1 MKNLVLL
8 TVLVI
13 FHTLIAQ
20 AQNQKMV
27 TYEGNKSLIKTD
39 DYFLTFNDKAL
50 IDQHTKMVQTASYAD
65 KRGHHHTRYQQYY
78 QGLKVR
84 GGNYMLHSNKDHV
97 YRSNGNILRTH
108 GVSII
113 PEISLADAELKGKA
127 YFESLVRRSDHAV
140 QFLEI
145 QVESAE
151 LCLMDLKYP
160 DISGNTVLA
169 YEILITGT
177 DRSNIFKKLV
187 YIQAKDGSFINA
199 IDKIKQKT
207 IPAKGKSNF
216 YGQVDFTQDSV
227 AENRFLLQD
236 LTKGNGI
243 YVLNYNTGKVV
254 ENDTSYWDFQDLWEN
269 SAIDAMFGATKFYD
283 FLKDRYNYNSIDN
296 NGFALISNVREA
308 GLVNAYWDGTSST
321 FGTGDCFNYN
331 PFTSIEI
338 VAHEF
343 THGLTEFSSN
353 LVYRDEPGALNEAMS
368 DIFGKALE
376 YYTVPQHFS
385 WTIGQEIPKKPTV
398 DPIRSMSDPNIYECP
413 KYYKG
418 KYWSTNFI
426 DNGGVHSNSGVLN
439 YWFYLLVNGKSGT
452 NEKNVPFD
460 VKAIGMDNA
469 IDLAFNLN
477 VNYLNEN
484 SNYFDAYTMSL
495 AAANDLFNDS
505 LITNSILEAWKA
517 VGITEETILVG
528 PPDEPIY
535 AFEITLNNY
544 NGNDLKA
551 LCQSEL
557 SSLSTKIINRS
568 KNSIPAG
575 SEIHFDAFVSYY
587 SNDEKFVRVDFL
599 DTIQILPLDL
609 NVGDSLTIN
618 YSGNALDLKL
628 VKTDNI
634 NLVNILSIHRQDSLV
649 FNKFYTIEYSP
660 VVPMDKE
667 NTISMETIYL
677 LPGQNCIG
685 NPLLN
690 FYGFVENNYCE
701 ATDIEYFVKISGTKN
716 SIILPVDHWT
726 FYSITDIRLQLEIDT
741 NYLGTLDDLLFEVFF
756 KTDNELLLFYS
767 TPVDMLLYL
776 PLKKDEVLTFEEPEI
791 PALLRYNS
799 CLFCNFELSN
809 GMLEISNNI
818 SPSELQTCM
827 NIEDYLDIIPD
838 HYVSN
843 VTFCVDLEDIK
854 EPELS
859 FDLKMNGYNDYEH
872 VLKVEQDG
880 NPIGQVISNTGSNI
894 KQYTFP
900 LSEADIS
907 QIALTMVVFKSSI
920 FLDNIKIESNVVGT
934 EDAFKPVFMV
944 KNPVSDEISI
954 TNQNTN
960 EKWDVELINLDGQKM
975 AYQSGVTGE
984 MRIDCSSFPSGIY
997 FYRIVLNG
1005 QMFRG
1010 KIMVVR

>member
-1 MKNLVLL
+1 
-8 TVLVI
+8 
-13 FHTLIAQ
+13 
-20 AQNQKMV
+20 
-27 TYEGNKSLIKTD
+27 
-39 DYFLTFNDKAL
+39 
-50 IDQHTKMVQTASYAD
+50 
-65 KRGHHHTRYQQYY
+65 YY
-78 QGLKVR
+78 
-84 GGNYMLHSNKDHV
+84 
-97 YRSNGNILRTH
+97 LR
-108 GVSII
+108 
-113 PEISLADAELKGKA
+113 
-127 YFESLVRRSDHAV
+127 
-140 QFLEI
+140 
-145 QVESAE
+145 
-151 LCLMDLKYP
+151 YP

-169 YEILITGT
+169 YELLISGT
-177 DRSNIFKKLV
+177 DSSNSFRKLV
-187 YIQAKDGSFINA
+187 YLQAKDGTFINA

-216 YGQVDFTQDSV
+216 YGQVDFNQDSL

-243 YVLNYNTGKVV
+243 YVLNSNTGMVV

-269 SAIDAMFGATKFYD
+269 SAIDAMFAANKFYD
-283 FLKDRYNYNSIDN
+283 FLMDRYNYNSIDN
-296 NGFALISNVREA
+296 NGFALISNVSEA

-385 WTIGQEIPKKPTV
+385 WIIGKEIPKKPSV
-398 DPIRSMSDPNIYECP
+398 DPIRSMSDPNLYECP

-418 KYWSTNFI
+418 KYWSTDFF

-439 YWFYLLVNGKSGT
+439 YWFYLLVNGKNGN

-460 VKAIGMDNA
+460 VKSIGMDNA

-517 VGITEETILVG
+517 VGITDETILVG

-535 AFEITLNNY
+535 TFEITINNY
-544 NGNDLKA
+544 NGNGKKA

-557 SSLSTKIINRS
+557 STLQTKIINRS

-575 SEIHFDAFVSYY
+575 SEFRFEAFVSYY

-599 DTIQILPLDL
+599 DTIQVLPLDL
-609 NVGDSLTIN
+609 NVGDSLTFN

-634 NLVNILSIHRQDSLV
+634 NLVNILSIRRQDSLV

-677 LPGQNCIG
+677 LSVQKCIG
-685 NPLLN
+685 NPVLN
-690 FYGFVENNYCE
+690 FYGFVQNNYCDVL
-701 ATDIEYFVKISGTKN
+701 DIEYFVKISGTKN
-716 SIILPVDHWT
+716 SILLPVDHWT
-726 FYSITDIRLQLEIDT
+726 FYSTTHLRLPVEIDT

-756 KTDNELLLFYS
+756 KLDDELFLFYS
-767 TPVDMLLYL
+767 TSLDIHLNQ
-776 PLKKDEVLTFEEPEI
+776 PLKKDEVLTFEEPEL
-791 PALLRYNS
+791 PALLSYNS
-799 CLFCNFELSN
+799 CIYCNLEVNN
-809 GMLEISNNI
+809 GMLKISNNL

-827 NIEDYLDIIPD
+827 NIEDYLDFIPD
-838 HYVSN
+838 HYKNSI
-843 VTFCVDLEDIK
+843 TFCADLEHIK
-854 EPELS
+854 KPELS

-880 NPIGQVISNTGSNI
+880 NLIGQVISNTGSDL
-894 KQYTFP
+894 KHYAFP
-900 LSEADIS
+900 LSEVDIS
-907 QIALTMVVFKSSI
+907 QISLTMVVFKSSI
-920 FLDNIKIESNVVGT
+920 FLDNISIAGNAVAT
-934 EDAFKPVFMV
+934 EDAYFNPVFMV
-944 KNPVSDEISI
+944 KNPVSDEITIANRHS
-954 TNQNTN
+954 N
-960 EKWDVELINLDGQKM
+960 EKWDVELFSLDGQKM
-975 AYQSGVTGE
+975 AQFRGVTGE
-984 MRIDCSSFPSGIY
+984 LRVDSSSFPSGIY
-997 FYRIVLNG
+997 FYRIVLDG

-1010 KIMVVR
+1010 KIMVVK